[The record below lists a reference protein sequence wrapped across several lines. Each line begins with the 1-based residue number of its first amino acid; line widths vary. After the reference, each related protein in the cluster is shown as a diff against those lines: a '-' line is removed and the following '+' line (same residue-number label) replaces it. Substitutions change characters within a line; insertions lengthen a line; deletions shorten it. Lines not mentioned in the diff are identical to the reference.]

1 MKQIFES
8 LTKKQILSIVIV
20 AACVIAGLI
29 SLSHWNQERDF
40 RPLYSSLSPEDAA
53 AVLAKVRRAERISA
67 SRTMEP
73 RS

>member
-40 RPLYSSLSPEDAA
+40 RPYI
-53 AVLAKVRRAERISA
+53 VRYRPKTLR
-67 SRTMEP
+67 P
-73 RS
+73 Y